1 MSMRPHSAEGFTLIE
16 LLVAMGLLAIVF
28 IGVLNMLDTSTQLSK
43 VEAAL
48 ADTQENVRFAAYHVM
63 RTARMAG
70 GGEMPFARG
79 TTWIVAR
86 IDNNESGAVAIPGFG
101 SVQSI
106 QGSDV
111 LTLRG
116 FFEAAPFF
124 TRRFDIN
131 IPNLGDVT
139 IRERR
144 IVGDDTSDIIND
156 LSTMPST
163 AGALIGRGI
172 VFMGRRLYRVG
183 QISGSA
189 LNNAD
194 PNRVLVLNYI
204 PGSGLWPTL
213 NPDLNDDSNAD
224 PLPAGGPEFD
234 AYRVG
239 ILQSYTYYVRSDFT
253 LMRRRAAT
261 GGWVDEP
268 VAVNV
273 GSLQVSVGLD
283 TDNDGDTDTFNPDP
297 GTNDV
302 INNGATEMRITV
314 LGRTPFAVRN
324 WVEPQATFE
333 IEGDDPTFPS
343 HFRSSKWRRMDVT
356 AGLRNFSL

>member
-1 MSMRPHSAEGFTLIE
+1 MRRRPTAGFTLIE
-16 LLVAMGLLAIVF
+16 LLVSMGLLAIVF

-48 ADTQENVRFAAYHVM
+48 ADTQENVRFAAYHIM

-86 IDNNESGAVAIPGFG
+86 IDNNQSGSVTIPGFG

-116 FFEAAPFF
+116 FFETAPFF

-131 IPNLGDVT
+131 SPNVGIVT

-144 IVGDDTSDIIND
+144 VLGDASSDFIND
-156 LSTMPST
+156 LSTAPST
-163 AGALIGRGI
+163 NNALNGRGI

-183 QISGSA
+183 EITGSERK
-189 LNNAD
+189 NAD
-194 PNRVLVLNYI
+194 PSRVLELSYGT
-204 PGSGLWPTL
+204 GSTFWQSL
-213 NPDLNDDSNAD
+213 NPDLDGDGNAD
-224 PLPAGGPEFD
+224 PLPAGGPGFD
-234 AYRVG
+234 TYRVG

-261 GGWVDEP
+261 TGWVDEP

-273 GSLQVSVGLD
+273 GSLQVLVGLD
-283 TDNDGDTDTFNPDP
+283 TDNDGEADTFNPNP
-297 GTNDV
+297 GTADV
-302 INNGATEMRITV
+302 INNGPTEMRITI
-314 LGRTPFAVRN
+314 LGRTPFAVRD
-324 WVEPQATFE
+324 WTEPIETFN
-333 IEGDDPTFPS
+333 IAGDSPTFPS
-343 HFRSSKWRRMDVT
+343 HFRNSKWRRMDVT